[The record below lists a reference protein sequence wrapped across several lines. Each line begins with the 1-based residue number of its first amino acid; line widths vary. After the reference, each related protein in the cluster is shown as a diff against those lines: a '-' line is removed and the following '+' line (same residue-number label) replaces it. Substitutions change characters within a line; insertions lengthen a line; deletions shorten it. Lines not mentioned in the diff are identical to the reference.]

1 MPLKT
6 EDVCR
11 FCLLNTT
18 PNCHLQPECH
28 LQKCTIC
35 GQCGH
40 GAEICLSEND
50 LLATPKFH
58 ENFLKFLE
66 QGESQ

>member
-11 FCLLNTT
+11 FCLLNSTSD
-18 PNCHLQPECH
+18 CHLKPECH

-35 GQCGH
+35 GQRGH
-40 GAEICLSEND
+40 GAEVCLSEEA
-50 LLATPKFH
+50 LLSSIKLP
-58 ENFLKFLE
+58 ENLLKFLE
-66 QGESQ
+66 KG